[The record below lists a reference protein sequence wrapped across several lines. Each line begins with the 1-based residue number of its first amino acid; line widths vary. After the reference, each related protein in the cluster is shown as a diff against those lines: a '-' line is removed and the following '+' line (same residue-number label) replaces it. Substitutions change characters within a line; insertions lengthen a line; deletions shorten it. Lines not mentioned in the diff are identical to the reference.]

1 MSTEPPPLEPVPLPD
16 SEPPEPESEPLPRWI
31 PVMIGVVLVI
41 MAGLAVYT
49 GMRYRESANTF
60 TNIVRPRRVTG
71 PAPASAPPG
80 EPQPGA
86 SLVFPGED
94 GGNAPNA
101 HAPVTGRAR
110 AEITGGGAAGVQSIL
125 RMTARRGMM
134 LKIVPA
140 DAMVSVNDLPIGQAD
155 QFDKPDE
162 VYDFPQPGSYT
173 VRISAAGH
181 RDATFV
187 VTVSEGAKIEVAR
200 IEATLA
206 PEK

>member
-1 MSTEPPPLEPVPLPD
+1 MTTEPPPLEPVPPPE
-16 SEPPEPESEPLPRWI
+16 SEPEPESEPLPRWI

-71 PAPASAPPG
+71 PAPAAAPPG

-86 SLVFPGED
+86 SLVYPGED

-101 HAPVTGRAR
+101 NAPVPGRAR
-110 AEITGGGAAGVQSIL
+110 AEITGGGAAGVQSTL
-125 RMTARRGMM
+125 RMAVRRGMM
-134 LKIVPA
+134 LKIAPA
-140 DAMVSVNDLPIGQAD
+140 DAVVYVNDLLIGQAD

-173 VRISAAGH
+173 IRISAAGYH
-181 RDATFV
+181 DATFV

-206 PEK
+206 PQK

>member
-1 MSTEPPPLEPVPLPD
+1 MTTEPPPLEPAPPPE
-16 SEPPEPESEPLPRWI
+16 SEPEPESEPLPRWI
-31 PVMIGVVLVI
+31 PIMIGVVLVI

-71 PAPASAPPG
+71 PAPAAAPPG

-86 SLVFPGED
+86 SLVYPGED

-110 AEITGGGAAGVQSIL
+110 AEITGGGAAGVQSTL
-125 RMTARRGMM
+125 RMAVRRGMM
-134 LKIVPA
+134 LKVAPA
-140 DAMVSVNDLPIGQAD
+140 DAVVYVNDLLIGQAD

-173 VRISAAGH
+173 IRISATGY

-200 IEATLA
+200 IEATLQ
-206 PEK
+206 KQ